1 MSTETKIFSSHID
14 KDLVKKIDEY
24 SKEEGRTKKWVI
36 ETALK
41 DFFKKEEEKKRLLS

>member
-1 MSTETKIFSSHID
+1 MSNETKIFSSHID

-24 SKEEGRTKKWVI
+24 SKKEGRTKRWLI

-41 DFFKKEEEKKRLLS
+41 DFFNKEEEKKQKI